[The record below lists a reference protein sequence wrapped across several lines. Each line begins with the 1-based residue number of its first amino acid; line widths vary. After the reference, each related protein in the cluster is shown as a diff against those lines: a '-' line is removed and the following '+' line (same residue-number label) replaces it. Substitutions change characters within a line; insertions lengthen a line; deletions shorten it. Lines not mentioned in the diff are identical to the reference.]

1 MANLFSRL
9 LKQERPAVRGS
20 KPSPRRRLPWPALIF
35 LALLAL
41 LCLLADVLAPGGAGY
56 MDYAAAAQP
65 PSPAHLLGTDALGR
79 DVLAMLLHGGRTS
92 LLIGLGAASV
102 SAAIGSLYGCLA
114 ALGPAWLGEL
124 LLRGAELLLSL
135 PGILLAILLQA
146 ALGEANIWTLCLVI
160 GGTSW
165 MEIAKI
171 VRSEVRGLREREYIL
186 AARSMGGGFF
196 YLLFR
201 HFAPA
206 FFSSIAF
213 QAVSG
218 IGGAIGLEATLSF
231 LGIGLPVEAVS
242 WGSLLQAS
250 ERALLTGQW
259 WMILIPGAVLVLSL
273 LCFLRAAEVLRR
285 PAAS

>member
-1 MANLFSRL
+1 MTLRFLHSP
-9 LKQERPAVRGS
+9 KRPRPTAF
-20 KPSPRRRLPWPALIF
+20 RRKLPWPALVF
-35 LALLAL
+35 LAVLAL
-41 LCLLADVLAPGGAGY
+41 LCLLADVLAPGEAGY
-56 MDYAAAAQP
+56 MDAAAAAQS
-65 PSPAHLLGTDALGR
+65 PSAAHLLGTDALGR

-92 LLIGLGAASV
+92 LCIGLGAAAI

-114 ALGPAWLGEL
+114 ALCPAWLEDL

-146 ALGEANIWTLCLVI
+146 ALGQASSWTLCLVI

-201 HFAPA
+201 HFVPA

-213 QAVSG
+213 QVVSG

-242 WGSLLQAS
+242 WGSLLEAS
-250 ERALLTGQW
+250 QRALLTWQW
-259 WMILIPGAVLVLSL
+259 WMILIPGAVLVLCL
-273 LCFLRAAEVLRR
+273 LSFLRVAEALRR
-285 PAAS
+285 PAM

>member
-1 MANLFSRL
+1 MAKWCFYLQ
-9 LKQERPAVRGS
+9 KRPRPTAF
-20 KPSPRRRLPWPALIF
+20 RRKLPWPALVF
-35 LALLAL
+35 LAALAL
-41 LCLLADVLAPGGAGY
+41 LCLLADVLAPGEAGY
-56 MDYAAAAQP
+56 MDAAAAAQS
-65 PSPAHLLGTDALGR
+65 PSAAHLLGTDALGR

-92 LLIGLGAASV
+92 LCIGLGAAAI

-114 ALGPAWLGEL
+114 ALCPAWLEDL

-146 ALGEANIWTLCLVI
+146 ALGQASIWTLCLVI

-171 VRSEVRGLREREYIL
+171 VRSEVRGLREREYVL

-201 HFAPA
+201 HFVPA

-213 QAVSG
+213 QVVSG

-242 WGSLLQAS
+242 WGSLLEAS
-250 ERALLTGQW
+250 QRALLTGQW
-259 WMILIPGAVLVLSL
+259 WMILIPGAVLVLCL
-273 LCFLRAAEVLRR
+273 LSFLRVAEALRR
-285 PAAS
+285 PAM

>member
-1 MANLFSRL
+1 MTLRFLHSP
-9 LKQERPAVRGS
+9 KHPRPTAF
-20 KPSPRRRLPWPALIF
+20 RRKLPWPALVF
-35 LALLAL
+35 LAAVIL
-41 LCLLADVLAPGGAGY
+41 LCLLADVLAPGEAGY
-56 MDYAAAAQP
+56 MDAAAAAQS
-65 PSPAHLLGTDALGR
+65 PSAAHLLGTDALGR

-92 LLIGLGAASV
+92 LCIGLGAAAI

-114 ALGPAWLGEL
+114 ALCPAWLEDL

-146 ALGEANIWTLCLVI
+146 ALGQASIWTLCLVI

-201 HFAPA
+201 HFVPA

-213 QAVSG
+213 QVVSG

-250 ERALLTGQW
+250 QRALLTGQW
-259 WMILIPGAVLVLSL
+259 WMILIPGAVLVLCL
-273 LCFLRAAEVLRR
+273 LSFLRVAEALRR
-285 PAAS
+285 PAM

>member
-1 MANLFSRL
+1 MIRQLWHSSR
-9 LKQERPAVRGS
+9 RPRPGAS
-20 KPSPRRRLPWPALIF
+20 RRLPWPALVF
-35 LALLAL
+35 LGLLAL
-41 LCLLADVLAPGGAGY
+41 LCLLADVLAPGDAGH

-65 PSPAHLLGTDALGR
+65 PGPAHLLGTDALGR
-79 DVLAMLLHGGRTS
+79 DVLAMLLHGGRAS
-92 LLIGLGAASV
+92 LLIGLGAAAL
-102 SAAIGSLYGCLA
+102 SAAIGSAYGCLA
-114 ALGPAWLGEL
+114 ALCPAWLEEL

-146 ALGEANIWTLCLVI
+146 ALGPANIWTLCLVI

-171 VRSEVRGLREREYIL
+171 VRTEVRGLREREYIL

-259 WMILIPGAVLVLSL
+259 WMIFIPGAVLVLCL
-273 LCFLRAAEVLRR
+273 LSFLRLADALRR
-285 PAAS
+285 PSQ

>member
-1 MANLFSRL
+1 MAKWCFYLQ
-9 LKQERPAVRGS
+9 KRPRPTAPCR
-20 KPSPRRRLPWPALIF
+20 KLPWPALVF
-35 LALLAL
+35 LAVVAL
-41 LCLLADVLAPGGAGY
+41 LCLLADVLAPGEAGH
-56 MDYAAAAQP
+56 MDAAAAAQS
-65 PSPAHLLGTDALGR
+65 PSAAHLLGTDALGR

-92 LLIGLGAASV
+92 LCIGLGAAV
-102 SAAIGSLYGCLA
+102 ISAAIGGLYGCLA
-114 ALGPAWLGEL
+114 ALCPAWLEDL

-146 ALGEANIWTLCLVI
+146 ALGQASIWTLCLVI

-213 QAVSG
+213 QVVSG

-242 WGSLLQAS
+242 WGSLLEAS
-250 ERALLTGQW
+250 QRALLTGQW
-259 WMILIPGAVLVLSL
+259 WMILIPGAVLVLCL
-273 LCFLRAAEVLRR
+273 LSFLRVAEALRR
-285 PAAS
+285 PAM

>member
-1 MANLFSRL
+1 MNGRILHFS
-9 LKQERPAVRGS
+9 KRPRPGAR
-20 KPSPRRRLPWPALIF
+20 KLPW
-35 LALLAL
+35 LALVFRAAL
-41 LCLLADVLAPGGAGY
+41 VLLGLLADVLASGEPGY

-65 PSPAHLLGTDALGR
+65 PSAAHLLGTDALGR

-92 LLIGLGAASV
+92 LLIGLGAAAI
-102 SAAIGSLYGCLA
+102 SAAIGSAYGCLA
-114 ALGPAWLGEL
+114 ALCPAWLEDL

-146 ALGEANIWTLCLVI
+146 ALGEASVWSLCLVI

-171 VRSEVRGLREREYIL
+171 VRSEVRQTRGQEYIL
-186 AARSMGGGFF
+186 AAQGMGGGFF

-213 QAVSG
+213 QAVGG
-218 IGGAIGLEATLSF
+218 IGSAIGLEATLSF

-250 ERALLTGQW
+250 QRALLTGQW
-259 WMILIPGAVLVLSL
+259 WMILLPGAVLVAALLS
-273 LCFLRAAEVLRR
+273 FLQLAEALRFGSAGR
-285 PAAS
+285 EKT

>member
-1 MANLFSRL
+1 MAKWCFYLQKRPRPTASRR
-9 LKQERPAVRGS
+9 K
-20 KPSPRRRLPWPALIF
+20 LPWPALVF
-35 LALLAL
+35 LAALAL
-41 LCLLADVLAPGGAGY
+41 LCLLADVLAPGEAGY
-56 MDYAAAAQP
+56 MDAAAAAQS
-65 PSPAHLLGTDALGR
+65 PSAAHLLGTDALGR

-92 LLIGLGAASV
+92 LCIGLGAAV
-102 SAAIGSLYGCLA
+102 ISAAIGSLYGCLA
-114 ALGPAWLGEL
+114 ALCPAWLEDL

-146 ALGEANIWTLCLVI
+146 ALGQASIWTLCLVI

-213 QAVSG
+213 QVVSG

-242 WGSLLQAS
+242 WGSLLEAS
-250 ERALLTGQW
+250 QRALLTGQW
-259 WMILIPGAVLVLSL
+259 WMILIPGAVLVLCL
-273 LCFLRAAEVLRR
+273 LSFLRVAEALRR
-285 PAAS
+285 PAM